1 MASNALPANLDSLL
15 AMGDAMADGLNDLEV
30 LIGVL
35 QHTQVKLRVNLAAAL
50 AKQLAFNG
58 SKSARVALTQAQATA
73 DNNGRTF
80 IGQTKNVLAAT
91 LGGQWSQ
98 VWEATGF
105 PNQSLAVPGTLDE
118 RLSLIGSLQAYL
130 TANPTLENAPLNVTA
145 VRAGLLFNALSD
157 ARNAI
162 NANVA
167 DGALKKSE
175 RETAVTA
182 LRVRMRGVID
192 ELTSLLTPDDPRW
205 YQFGLVPPALS
216 DAPEAPE
223 NLILSA
229 GGSSGEVLADWS
241 DSPRAVSYRVYKKI
255 VGVDPDFVLIAS
267 PADSD
272 ATLTGLPSGQ
282 TVQVQV
288 VAVGASPQSL
298 VSPASATQQ
307 IVVP

>member
-15 AMGDAMADGLNDLEV
+15 AMGDAMADGLDDLEV
-30 LIGVL
+30 VIGVL
-35 QHTQVKLRVNLAAAL
+35 QHTATKLRVNLAAVV
-50 AKQLAFNG
+50 AKQLAFNT
-58 SKSARVALTQAQATA
+58 SKSARAGLTQTQTTA
-73 DNNGRTF
+73 DGNGRVF

-91 LGGQWSQ
+91 LGSQWSQ

-105 PNQSLAVPGTLDE
+105 PNQSLSVPTKQDE
-118 RLSLIGSLQAYL
+118 RLSLLGSLQAYL

-145 VRAGLLFNALSD
+145 ARGGLLFTALSD
-157 ARNAI
+157 ARNAV
-162 NANVA
+162 NANLA
-167 DGALKKSE
+167 DGAQKKSE
-175 RETAVTA
+175 REVAVVG
-182 LRVRMRGVID
+182 LRVRLRGVID
-192 ELTSLLTPDDPRW
+192 ELTSLLDPDDPRW
-205 YQFGLVPPALS
+205 YQFGLVPPASS

-223 NLILSA
+223 NLILTA
-229 GGSSGEVLADWS
+229 GASPGEVLADWS

-255 VGVDPDFVLIAS
+255 VGVDPDFVLAAS

-288 VAVGASPQSL
+288 VAVGDQGL
-298 VSPASATQQ
+298 VSPASETKQ